1 MIFPNRFFPTW
12 YAVGNTKIRLPKGHR
27 LPEFQSAFRL
37 YDRFLPIL
45 AQCLPANKTVLDIG
59 ANVGDTAI
67 SMLPNTEIKIFC
79 LEPSDYFFPYLQKN
93 VGLLSPY
100 ESDRITLLKS
110 FVGTNKIKGKLDHN
124 RGTATIDEQV
134 TASNENQ
141 ISLNKLLSNHP
152 ESVLVK
158 VDTDGF
164 DYDVLLSGKEELAIK
179 KPLLYWEN
187 DLQLESQKRGFF
199 ALYKVLED
207 MGYRFLFIFD
217 NFGNILLT
225 TTDFNSLRSL
235 CDYLMSMVQK
245 KSKRT
250 FYYFDALAAT
260 DKTLQIAENALK
272 AYREKYQL

>member
-1 MIFPNRFFPTW
+1 MIFPKRFFPRW
-12 YAVGNTKIRLPKGHR
+12 YAVGNTRIRLPKGHR
-27 LPEFQSAFRL
+27 LPEFQAAFWL

-45 AQCLPANKTVLDIG
+45 AQYLPANSSVLDIG

-67 SMLPNTEIKIFC
+67 SMLPNTDIKILC

-93 VGLLSPY
+93 VGRLSTH

-110 FVGTNKIKGKLDHN
+110 FVGTNEIKGKLDHH
-124 RGTATIDEQV
+124 RGTATINEHGTD
-134 TASNENQ
+134 SNENR
-141 ISLNKLLSNHP
+141 ISLNELLSNHP
-152 ESVLVK
+152 KISLVK

-187 DLQLESQKRGFF
+187 YLQLESQKTGFF
-199 ALYKVLED
+199 ELYKELENI
-207 MGYRFLFIFD
+207 GYRYLFLFD

-225 TTDFNSLRSL
+225 NTDFKSLKSL

-250 FYYFDALAAT
+250 FYYCDALAAT
-260 DKTLQIAENALK
+260 EETLQIAENGLK